1 MMPTPIDDLLT
12 DLTPEDIYGDL
23 INIAKALGLS
33 TTAWQPGEP
42 IRGLVSVFSRW
53 MSPLWNGQVL
63 PALRALFLDKASGDY
78 LTLGAWVLYKVYKKQ
93 DTFASGP
100 AITVENREGG
110 VWVINPGDIRF
121 DVDGKTYTNTTGDT
135 LTAWL
140 GSGPYPTVELFFE
153 ADEAGTDSDLDLGD
167 VPEFPDAP
175 LLAPGA
181 GIYLVA
187 NPGGG
192 MLLGQDEETEDQ
204 LKERCRL
211 STGPLSPAGPRAAY
225 EYVAL
230 STRRPEEDEAVTI
243 ERLLVSQDGDIGVNV
258 NRVLA
263 RNMGGGVVDV
273 RLASPAGAASGDTST
288 AGTDVYL
295 VNQAIQL
302 LAVPMGITANVST
315 ADEEALSIHFDI
327 DVLRSAN
334 VTTAAVE
341 AAAIKAAQDFFKTF
355 PIGGRKLASGS
366 TRYVIASEVRAIVKA
381 SSPGN
386 YRVRSTPDS
395 DQVIAVT
402 DVVAPTVTA
411 TATLVEQ

>member
-1 MMPTPIDDLLT
+1 MPTPLDDLLT
-12 DLTPEDIYGDL
+12 DLTAEEVYADL
-23 INIAKALGLS
+23 IAIAKALGLS

-42 IRGLVSVFSRW
+42 PRGIMSVFARW
-53 MSPLWNGQVL
+53 MAPLWNNQAL
-63 PALRALFLDKASGDY
+63 PVLRAWFLDQASGDM
-78 LTLGAWVLYKVYKKQ
+78 LTLRAWTLEKVYKKRA
-93 DTFASGP
+93 TFASGP

-110 VWVINPGDIRF
+110 VWDINPGDIRF

-140 GSGPYPTVELFFE
+140 GTGPYPVVELFFE
-153 ADEAGTDSDLDLGD
+153 ADEAGTDSDLDLAD
-167 VPEFPDAP
+167 VPEEP
-175 LLAPGA
+175 LMAPGA

-187 NPGGG
+187 GTGA
-192 MLLGQDEETEDQ
+192 LVGQDEETEAQ

-225 EYVAL
+225 DFVAL
-230 STRRPEEDEAVTI
+230 STRKPKPGEAVTI

-258 NRVLA
+258 NRSLT
-263 RNMGGGVVDV
+263 RNMGGSVIDV
-273 RLASPAGAASGDTST
+273 RLASPAGAASGDVGS

-302 LAVPMGITANVST
+302 LAVPMGFTANVAT

-334 VTTAAVE
+334 VTTTAVE

-366 TRYVIASEVRAIVKA
+366 TRYVIMSEIRAVVKA

-386 YRVRSTPDS
+386 YRVRSTPDD
-395 DQVIAVT
+395 DQVIAIT
-402 DVVAPTVTA
+402 DVVVPTITA
-411 TATLVEQ
+411 TAVLVEQ